1 MPRVAR
7 KISSTKVYHIILRGN
22 DRQDIF
28 LHEQDYHKFLKI
40 VKILKEKYQY
50 DIFTYCLM
58 NNHVHLVVY
67 DKNMQLSKIIQS
79 MEISYASY
87 FAKKYNKVGH
97 LFQNRFLSKNVETKE
112 YLCGLC
118 RYIHQNPLKA
128 KISNTEDYKWSSYRE
143 FIYGEKIISSELV
156 LSMFAPNKKEAIE
169 NFIIFHS
176 YETNFINEEV
186 EYECID
192 RITDE
197 QVKKKV
203 QKILNI
209 ENVRMINSYDRKTR
223 NEELQKLKIIKGVSK
238 AQLSRVLGM
247 NRKILE
253 RIMK

>member
-1 MPRVAR
+1 M
-7 KISSTKVYHIILRGN
+7 S
-22 DRQDIF
+22 
-28 LHEQDYHKFLKI
+28 
-40 VKILKEKYQY
+40 
-50 DIFTYCLM
+50 
-58 NNHVHLVVY
+58 NHVHLVIY
-67 DKNMQLSKIIQS
+67 DKNMKLSKIIQS

>member
-1 MPRVAR
+1 MPRIAR

-28 LHEQDYHKFLKI
+28 LDEQDYHKFLKI

-58 NNHVHLVVY
+58 SNHVHLVVY

-128 KISNTEDYKWSSYRE
+128 KISNTEDYKWSSYKE
-143 FIYGEKIISSELV
+143 FIYGEKIINSELV
-156 LSMFAPNKKEAIE
+156 LSIFGPNKKEAIE

-176 YETNFINEEV
+176 YETCFINEEV

-192 RITDE
+192 KITDE

-203 QKILNI
+203 KKILNI
-209 ENVRMINSYDRKTR
+209 EDVRSILSYDRKTR
-223 NEELQKLKIIKGVSK
+223 NEALQKLKIIKGVSK
-238 AQLSRVLGM
+238 AQLARVLGM